1 MDDGTFDTDFGVLT
15 LTPQGGTYS
24 VNDGHVIVANV
35 SGDVMAGT
43 WTQSRAGHAVRRRHL
58 SRRLHV
64 RFNAQ
69 GFVGSYGYCDDP
81 PTAGRW
87 NGTRRP

>member
-1 MDDGTFDTDFGVLT
+1 MTGTFDTDFGVLT

-43 WTQSRAGHAVRRRHL
+43 WTQSRAATRCADGTYHGAFTF
-58 SRRLHV
+58 